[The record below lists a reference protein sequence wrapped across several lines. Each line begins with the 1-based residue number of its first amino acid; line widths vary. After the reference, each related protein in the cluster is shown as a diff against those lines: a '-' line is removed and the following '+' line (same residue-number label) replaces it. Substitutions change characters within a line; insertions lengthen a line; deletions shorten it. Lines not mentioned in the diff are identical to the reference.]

1 MNSLTEAT
9 QEFECSPVPDSDT
22 VSGWQI
28 SLVKVGGVI
37 ALPAFVLG
45 AELGASLG
53 LVRAFYS
60 MAVGGLILTA
70 VAALTGTVAA
80 RSRLTTTML
89 TQFAFG
95 RLGSRVVNAVL
106 VITMLGWFGVTAS
119 LFGVS
124 LDSAIG
130 RMTGVSAGAT
140 PYTILGS
147 LLVIATTVFGFSAL
161 KKLAELVVPMLVLF
175 LVTIDSMAMR
185 QTSWGAMLASRGT
198 GTSFGLAVSAVVG
211 GLIVAATVFP
221 DMCRF
226 ARSPGDGR
234 LAAVMGFAAAV
245 PVVLIMTTIPS
256 VATGKKDLITVM
268 LDLRVAIPAFCV
280 IVFAAWTTNSTNLYS
295 SSLGLS
301 VIFPRVARW
310 RLCIVA
316 GAAGTAMAVSGILD
330 HFIPFLILLSITI
343 PPIAGIY
350 VADFFFVRRGRYDV
364 EDLVCNAPYS
374 VPAFTAWILATTF
387 ARLTSKGILTATGIS
402 ALDAVIVA
410 FGAYAA
416 IMLPMRRAGASGLG
430 RHTSS
435 PRSEQ

>member
-1 MNSLTEAT
+1 MNSFTEAT
-9 QEFECSPVPDSDT
+9 QDFERSPVPDSDT

-37 ALPAFVLG
+37 ALPAFILG

-60 MAVGGLILTA
+60 MALGGLILTT
-70 VAALTGTVAA
+70 VAASTGTVAA

-119 LFGVS
+119 LFGVT
-124 LDSAIG
+124 LDSVIG
-130 RMTGVSAGAT
+130 RMTGGSAGVT
-140 PYTILGS
+140 LYTILGS
-147 LLVIATTVFGFSAL
+147 LLMVAPTVFGFSAL
-161 KKLAELVVPMLVLF
+161 KRLADLVVPMLVLF
-175 LVTIDSMAMR
+175 LVMIDWVAMR
-185 QTSWGAMLASRGT
+185 QSSWSALFASHGT

-234 LAAVMGFAAAV
+234 LAAVMGFAVAV
-245 PVVLIMTTIPS
+245 PAVLIMTTIPS
-256 VATGKKDLITVM
+256 VATGKKDLIAVM

-280 IVFAAWTTNSTNLYS
+280 IVFAAWTTNSANLYS

-310 RLCIVA
+310 KLCIVA
-316 GAAGTAMAVSGILD
+316 GAVGTAMAVSGILD

-350 VADFFFVRRGRYDV
+350 VADFFFVRRGQYDV
-364 EDLVCNAPYS
+364 KDLVGNAAYS
-374 VPAFTAWILATTF
+374 ISAFTAWILATTF
-387 ARLTSKGILTATGIS
+387 AWLTSKGILTVTGIS

-410 FGAYAA
+410 FVGYGA
-416 IMLPMRRAGASGLG
+416 IMLPMRRAGAAG
-430 RHTSS
+430 HHPS
-435 PRSEQ
+435 PRSQ